1 MLFYAIYPPALM
13 TPLKLSMPGEATA
26 DMLRLLRDDLISRIE
41 NRAAARKMSASAACT
56 EAQESL
62 TVELEERLR
71 KHWPRK
77 GRTEV
82 LQWR

>member
-1 MLFYAIYPPALM
+1 MLFYAISPPALT
-13 TPLKLSMPGEATA
+13 TPLKLSMPEEAAA

-41 NRAAARKMSASAACT
+41 RRAVARKLSAGEACT

-82 LQWR
+82 LQ